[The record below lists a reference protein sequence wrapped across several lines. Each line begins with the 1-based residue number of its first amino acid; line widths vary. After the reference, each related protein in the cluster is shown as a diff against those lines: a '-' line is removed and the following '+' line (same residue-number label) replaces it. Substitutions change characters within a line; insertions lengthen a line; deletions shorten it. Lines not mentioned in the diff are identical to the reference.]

1 MILQN
6 VPTIR
11 HILLEAGVMGSKT
24 QYTSSTDPIDDE
36 GLDAIAK
43 KLNLGRWNFYGA
55 LYVSASHPPT
65 TNQPI

>member
-1 MILQN
+1 
-6 VPTIR
+6 
-11 HILLEAGVMGSKT
+11 MGPKT

-55 LYVSASHPPT
+55 LYVSASYPNPP
-65 TNQPI
+65 TNQPF